1 MRKNVLYK
9 DKVKVMLRTA
19 LFVCFLAFLPSNAG
33 AQKFALIDMEYIL
46 KNVPAYE
53 RANEQLNQ
61 VSKKWQAEV
70 EALSIEAQ
78 TMYKNYQNEVVFL
91 SQEQKKAKQEA
102 ITQKEKE
109 ASDLKR
115 KYFGPEGELYKKRES
130 LMTPIQDE
138 IYNAVKD
145 ISDLRGYSLVL
156 DRASDTG
163 IIFGSPKI
171 DISNE
176 VLSKLGYSN

>member
-1 MRKNVLYK
+1 MKKLFLTLLVLF
-9 DKVKVMLRTA
+9 A
-19 LFVCFLAFLPSNAG
+19 AHASAP
-33 AQKFALIDMEYIL
+33 KFALIDMEYIQ

-70 EALSIEAQ
+70 EALTTEAQ
-78 TMYKNYQNEVVFL
+78 TLYKNYQSEAVFL
-91 SQEQKKAKQEA
+91 SDEQKAKREEA
-102 ITQKEKE
+102 IVSKEKE
-109 ASDLKR
+109 AAELKK

-130 LMTPIQDE
+130 LMAPIQDE

-145 ISDLRGYSLVL
+145 ISDQKGYSLIL
-156 DRASDTG
+156 DRASDAG
-163 IIFGSPKI
+163 IIFASPKI

-176 VLSKLGYSN
+176 VLTKLGYN